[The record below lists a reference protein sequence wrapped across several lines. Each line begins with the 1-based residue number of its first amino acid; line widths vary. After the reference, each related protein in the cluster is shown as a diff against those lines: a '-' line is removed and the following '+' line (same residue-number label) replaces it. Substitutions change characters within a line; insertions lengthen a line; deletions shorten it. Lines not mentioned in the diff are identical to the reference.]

1 MKPDRFFR
9 GLLRL
14 LPFDFRFDYGREMTR
29 TFGEQH
35 REAEAA
41 GGASV
46 ARLWRQAALEVFR
59 IAPREHL
66 AQIGQ
71 DARHALRQM
80 RTHRAW
86 TAAALVTLALGIGAN
101 TAVFG
106 LVWAVLLKPLPYH
119 EPERLVAVWNRW
131 KGTPSAALS
140 DPEFLDY
147 QERTRSMQIAAL
159 AAGPM
164 NLGGAGEPERL
175 TTAFVT
181 TNLLEVLGVAPRLG
195 RGFRIDEE
203 RDGNGRVV
211 VLTDGLWRRRFA
223 ADPGV
228 VGRSVSVDG
237 EPFEVVGVLPAG
249 FRLPTDLRSP
259 ETAAELAVPLTLDRV
274 APRAKRGG
282 HYLQAVARL
291 APGVPVEQARSE
303 IEGVLAGLVREY
315 PDQHDQG
322 GFGVW
327 LAPLRDDV
335 LGPARPI
342 LLILAAA
349 VCLVLVITCANVAG
363 LLLAR
368 SEGRRQELAVRSAL
382 GADRFRLVRQ
392 MITEAAVLALGGALL
407 GLGVA
412 VGILRAVAALA
423 PASLPRLDEAALDLP
438 VLAFTMAAAGLAA
451 LASGALPALQVS
463 RSGVAEVLG
472 ETARGAVGGR
482 GRMRRVLVSAQV
494 AVAVV
499 LLAGAG
505 LLAKSFARVRSMPAG
520 FDSGSVLTLRLSA
533 PESRYRDRDQVT
545 AFFSRLLE
553 EVRAMPGVRSA
564 GAGSGLPLAV
574 GSGDWSFDV
583 EGRPPAGTKHHGA
596 ADWYV
601 VTPGYFESLRVSLV
615 RGRLPGE
622 RDGASAP
629 AAILINESAARQ
641 FFPGED
647 PVGKRVILSRSRGFE
662 QPWREI
668 VGIVGD
674 VRHRGLDRPAR
685 AEMYIPHAQFLHFVP
700 GAQARGLSLVVRT
713 DTPPL
718 ALAGAVRAAVRR
730 LDPEVPVSQL
740 ASMDTVVAGSLA
752 DRRRDV
758 ALIGG
763 FALLSACLAAV
774 GLYGLVATTVSS
786 RVREIGVRMALGAAR
801 TQVAWL
807 VLAQALRLVGQGL
820 VVGLV
825 AAPLATVSLREMLF
839 EVSPRD
845 LAVLA
850 SVTVALLAISAAAS
864 LVPAWRAAR
873 LDPMTALREE

>member
-9 GLLRL
+9 ALLRL
-14 LPFDFRFDYGREMTR
+14 LPFDFRFDYGREMTQV
-29 TFGEQH
+29 FGEQH
-35 REAEAA
+35 RNAAAA
-41 GGASV
+41 GGTSV

-66 AQIGQ
+66 AQLGQ

-80 RTHRAW
+80 RAHRAW
-86 TAAALVTLALGIGAN
+86 TAAALLTLALGIGAN

-119 EPERLVAVWNRW
+119 EPQRLVALWNRW
-131 KGTPSAALS
+131 KGTSHGALS
-140 DPEFLDY
+140 DPELLDY
-147 QERTRSMQIAAL
+147 AERARSLQIGAM
-159 AAGPM
+159 AAGTM
-164 NLGGAGEPERL
+164 NLGGSGEPERL
-175 TTAFVT
+175 PTAFVT
-181 TNLLEVLGVAPRLG
+181 ANLLDVLGVAPTLG
-195 RGFRIDEE
+195 RGFREEEE

-211 VLTDGLWRRRFA
+211 LLTDALWRRRFA
-223 ADPGV
+223 GDPGI
-228 VGRSVSVDG
+228 VGRGVRVDG
-237 EPFEVVGVLPAG
+237 EPFEIVGVLPAG
-249 FRLPTDLRSP
+249 FRFPSDLRSP
-259 ETAAELAVPLTLDRV
+259 DAAAEMAVPLTLDRA
-274 APRAKRGG
+274 APRSKRGG

-291 APGVPVEQARSE
+291 AEGVP
-303 IEGVLAGLVREY
+303 IERAATEMDGVLAGLVRAY

-322 GFGVW
+322 GFAVW
-327 LAPLRDDV
+327 LMTLQDDI
-335 LGPARPI
+335 LGPTRPV
-342 LLILAAA
+342 LLVLAAA

-368 SEGRRQELAVRSAL
+368 SEARRHELAVRSAL

-392 MITEAAVLALGGALL
+392 LLTEAAVLAAGGALL

-412 VGILRAVAALA
+412 AGILRAVAALA
-423 PASLPRLDEAALDLP
+423 PSSLPRMDEASLDGP
-438 VLAFTMAAAGLAA
+438 VLAFTIVAASVAA
-451 LASGALPALQVS
+451 LAFGALPAFQVS
-463 RSGVAEVLG
+463 RVGVADVLG
-472 ETARGAVGGR
+472 ETARGGVGGR
-482 GRMRRVLVSAQV
+482 GRARRVLVSAQV

-505 LLAKSFARVRSMPAG
+505 LLLKSFARVRSMPAG
-520 FDSGSVLTLRLSA
+520 FVPESVLTLRLNA
-533 PESRYRDRDQVT
+533 PESRYRERDQVT
-545 AFFSRLLE
+545 AFFARLLE
-553 EVRAMPGVRSA
+553 DVRGLPGVRSA

-583 EGRPPAGTKHHGA
+583 EGRPPAGTRHHGA

-601 VTPGYFESLRVSLV
+601 VTPGYFESLRIRLV
-615 RGRLPGE
+615 RGRLPTEGDE
-622 RDGASAP
+622 ASAP
-629 AAILINESAARQ
+629 AAILLNEAAARE

-647 PVGKRVILSRSRGFE
+647 PIGRRIVLSRSRGHE
-662 QPWREI
+662 QPWRQI

-685 AEMYIPHAQFLHFVP
+685 PEMYIPHAQFLHFVP
-700 GAQARGLSLVVRT
+700 GGQARGMSVVVRT

-718 ALAGAVRAAVRR
+718 AVASAVRERVRR
-730 LDPEVPVSQL
+730 LDPEVPVAQV
-740 ASMDTVVAGSLA
+740 ASMDTVVAGSLT

-763 FALLSACLAAV
+763 FAMLSLCLAAV
-774 GLYGLVATTVSS
+774 GLYGLVATTVAA

-801 TQVAWL
+801 RDVAWL
-807 VLAQALRLVGQGL
+807 VLRQALRLVGQGL

-825 AAPLATVSLREMLF
+825 AAPLAGAALRGMLF

-845 LAVLA
+845 IAVLA
-850 SVTVALLAISAAAS
+850 SVTAALLAIGATAS
-864 LVPAWRAAR
+864 LVPALRAAR